1 MRVWEMLKP
10 NTLTKTVTQGLK
22 KNSKRLMSY
31 RAMKYLND
39 NRIVYRKYS
48 EDQPTQEYEWGW
60 FYADGTHGYYSL
72 FNSDAKINTLRSLK
86 WHLLT
91 LWWLNPDINLDKFK
105 QLSEVICYKP
115 NNFVTFNIP
124 EELLNKVVQDVF
136 MQDLERPPKNKLR
149 KIVFKDGTG
158 LDKSQKLSIVGQLIG
173 RKSIEEERIYQ
184 CMLDIN
190 DMDEKI
196 TISKLAK
203 LLKSSSRTIHR
214 NMSIELKNEKDIL
227 NIQLEKI

>member
-1 MRVWEMLKP
+1 
-10 NTLTKTVTQGLK
+10 
-22 KNSKRLMSY
+22 MSY

-60 FYADGTHGYYSL
+60 YYADGTHGYYSL
-72 FNSDAKINTLRSLK
+72 FNSEAKINTLRSLK

-91 LWWLNPDINLDKFK
+91 LWWLNPDMSLDKFK
-105 QLSEVICYKP
+105 QLSEVICYKQ

-149 KIVFKDGTG
+149 KVVFKDGTG
-158 LDKSQKLSIVGQLIG
+158 LDRKQKLSIVGKLIG
-173 RKSIEEERIYQ
+173 RKSMVDEEAIYQ
-184 CMLDIN
+184 CMLDLH
-190 DMDEKI
+190 DMGKKI
-196 TISKLAK
+196 TIGRIAG
-203 LLKSSSRTIHR
+203 LLDCSSRTIHR
-214 NMSIELKNEKDIL
+214 NMSLELKKEKDFLNIENEKI
-227 NIQLEKI
+227 